1 MFDTPISDEV
11 RSIRS
16 KREAIEWAQ
25 ARTPGAR
32 FVNAV
37 TQDEF
42 TIDVVVRVDENVY
55 VVFDTT

>member
-1 MFDTPISDEV
+1 MVDTPISDEV
-11 RSIRS
+11 RAIRS
-16 KREAIEWAQ
+16 MREAMEWSQ
-25 ARTPGAR
+25 ARTPRAG

-42 TIDVVVRVDENVY
+42 TIDVVVRVGEREF